1 MKTIVL
7 RGRKVSGGS
16 AEGEALVTTGSLGGY
31 GTFDLTTGDVVDV
44 DHEWLGQ
51 NVKGKVLVFRT
62 AQGSS
67 AWTIAHQALRMADL
81 SPAAYVIRENNPQT
95 ALGSVVGRLP
105 AVTDLDQ
112 DPTEIIVT
120 GDWVRVDG
128 DRGIIEITKRP
139 GSSGKSKK

>member
-7 RGRKVSGGS
+7 NGRKVNGGT
-16 AEGEALVTTGSLGGY
+16 AQGEALVTRGSLGGY
-31 GTFDLTTGDVVDV
+31 GTFDLTTGDIVDV

-67 AWTIAHQALRMADL
+67 AWTIAHQALRMAGL
-81 SPAAYVIRENNPQT
+81 SPAAYIIKENNPQT

-105 AVTDLDQ
+105 TITDLDQ
-112 DPTEIIVT
+112 DPTQVISS
-120 GDWVRVDG
+120 GDLVKVDA
-128 DRGIIEITKRP
+128 DRGVVEVIKE
-139 GSSGKSKK
+139 